1 MNTTCQALAVVLNH
15 QLDQEILQL
24 IKDNK
29 ALRADYVR
37 EICKPM
43 DNGTFCNYCREES
56 DELVRCT
63 VCLYVVCSDCS
74 TRCCSNQYMPRY
86 GHYDDSGHHV
96 CTRCQSICSEC
107 GRGRR
112 THCLHSCRS
121 PRHAAP
127 VLLCKESD
135 GGLSDCES
143 RHARECAYYAEFELY
158 GYN

>member
-1 MNTTCQALAVVLNH
+1 MNTTCQALAVVLNQ
-15 QLDQEILQL
+15 QLDRELLQL
-24 IKDNK
+24 IQENRRLKAELDKDTQ
-29 ALRADYVR
+29 
-37 EICKPM
+37 
-43 DNGTFCNYCREES
+43 NGTFCNHCRQDS
-56 DELVRCT
+56 DELVPCN
-63 VCLYVVCSDCS
+63 VCGHVVCSDCS

-112 THCLHSCRS
+112 TNCLHSCRS

-127 VLLCKESD
+127 VLLCKESG